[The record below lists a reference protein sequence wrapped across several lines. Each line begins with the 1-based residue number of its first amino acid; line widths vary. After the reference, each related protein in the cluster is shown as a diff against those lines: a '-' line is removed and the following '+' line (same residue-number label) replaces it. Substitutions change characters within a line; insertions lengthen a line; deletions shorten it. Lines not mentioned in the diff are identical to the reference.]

1 MRCAGARFPVAAA
14 AILVL
19 VGCQSIT
26 EEEAAPTAPSEVSTF
41 SAISIPV
48 IGLSSPGTSPT
59 PAPAPANPEPTPAP
73 TPDPAPPPPP
83 ASGSCRLP
91 ASNPSNPTCSAAN
104 PELLDEVDAALDA
117 VTDRFPELFNFN
129 DTRCGNCYKVKD
141 PRRYIDEVVKQLNRQ
156 GLCSDGVYEELG
168 IKSSNEFSEQYD
180 IILSTDH
187 MRRGEG
193 SYRGVCWPAIF

>member
-14 AILVL
+14 AIVVL
-19 VGCQSIT
+19 VGCQSII

-48 IGLSSPGTSPT
+48 IGLSSATPSPT
-59 PAPAPANPEPTPAP
+59 PPPAPSSPEPTP
-73 TPDPAPPPPP
+73 TPEPAPPPP

-91 ASNPSNPTCSAAN
+91 ASNPTNPTCSAAD
-104 PELLDEVDAALDA
+104 PQLLAEVDAALDA

-141 PRRYIDEVVKQLNRQ
+141 PRRYIDEVIKQLNRQ